1 MLKKISIYLIGILP
15 LGLIA
20 GPLIAELILFFIFI
34 FFSVFLFKEK
44 NLELF
49 NNKIFKIFLI
59 FWSYIVILSFFATD
73 FYASFKSSFFYL
85 RFGLYTIAI
94 VYFLKSYHKSLELI
108 YIIYKLT
115 LIFVIFDSAFQIFY
129 GKDFFRLTTNSIDLA
144 RISGPF
150 GDSFIL
156 GSFLQKILP
165 VYIYLI
171 LKNYNKN
178 KKILIF
184 DYLILIF
191 VFVLIYRSGDR
202 SALGLISFFSIL
214 FFIINKT
221 FRKNMINIFGF
232 ATLIS
237 FLFTLQNPKIFERNF
252 TQTIN
257 QFKGKY
263 YENFLEKDLNE
274 TNLNFMIFSF
284 HHQTHYSTA
293 LRMFIDKPIFGH
305 GLKMFRYE
313 CENYSYKP
321 TKNDLKKYKNLKKS
335 YGCTT
340 HPHNTYIQLL
350 SESGLIGFMFI
361 FILLCY
367 LLKKISI
374 LLIKK
379 EKSYIPESALLIGIF
394 INLWPIIPTGSF
406 FNNWISIIYYIPISY
421 YIYDINKK

>member
-1 MLKKISIYLIGILP
+1 MLKKISVYLIGILP

-34 FFSVFLFKEK
+34 FFSVFLVKEK

-73 FYASFKSSFFYL
+73 FYVSFKSSFFYL
-85 RFGLYTIAI
+85 RFGIYTIAI
-94 VYFLKSYHKSLELI
+94 VYFLKSHHKSLELI
-108 YIIYKLT
+108 YTIYKLT
-115 LIFVIFDSAFQIFY
+115 LIFVIFDSVFQIFY
-129 GKDFFRLTTNSIDLA
+129 GKDFFGLTTNSIDLT

-150 GDSFIL
+150 GDSLVL

-184 DYLILIF
+184 DYFILIF

-202 SALGLISFFSIL
+202 SALGLISFFSVL

-221 FRKNMINIFGF
+221 FRKDMIIIFGF
-232 ATLIS
+232 VTLIS
-237 FLFTLQNPKIFERNF
+237 FLLTLQNPKIFERNF

-257 QFKGKY
+257 QFKGKH
-263 YENFLEKDLNE
+263 YENFLEKDSNE

-321 TKNDLKKYKNLKKS
+321 TKNDLKKYKNLKKF
-335 YGCTT
+335 YGCST

-350 SESGLIGFMFI
+350 SESGLIGFMFV
-361 FILLCY
+361 FILFFY
-367 LLKKISI
+367 FLKKILI
-374 LLIKK
+374 LLRKK

-421 YIYDINKK
+421 YIYC